1 MDYVIRFDDEDRQNL
16 RDAAKEYR
24 QKVNRRSS
32 SERGIGRPGSSNR
45 FHLAA
50 PEGKLLSA
58 PKLSGSPSPK
68 APLLS
73 PGCRTLATVGQTL
86 SFLAL
91 KSAGPTCK
99 ISRLEPI
106 SVSGTAAQVRPFRF
120 LSDLGS

>member
-1 MDYVIRFDDEDRQNL
+1 MGRLRFSAGGQAMDYVIRFDDEVRQNL

-32 SERGIGRPGSSNR
+32 SERGIGSNR
-45 FHLAA
+45 LHLAA

-91 KSAGPTCK
+91 
-99 ISRLEPI
+99 
-106 SVSGTAAQVRPFRF
+106 
-120 LSDLGS
+120 